1 MSAQREGE
9 AALVRGTLEVCYL
22 TMWVVRRALIQ
33 IEDKQTATVGDKLLL
48 RQSVEQTHSLNPR

>member
-1 MSAQREGE
+1 MRAREMSAQREGE

-33 IEDKQTATVGDKLLL
+33 IEDKQTATAGDKLLL
-48 RQSVEQTHSLNPR
+48 